1 MTLAAAGH
9 ARDYRRPV
17 PGLVLRLLLNEVVL
31 AVFDLSTAGATLVLA
46 AGRHPRFPDAVS
58 VGELQWR
65 GCPMPQLLL
74 RLLLEHTAR
83 LLLLLLLQAV
93 VMVVVMLL
101 LLLVMVVMHLSSCQ
115 SPFGLWLIVADELVF
130 MKGG

>member
-1 MTLAAAGH
+1 M
-9 ARDYRRPV
+9 
-17 PGLVLRLLLNEVVL
+17 PGLVLRLLLNKVVL
-31 AVFDLSTAGATLVLA
+31 AVFELSTAGATLVLA

-58 VGELQWR
+58 VGELQRR

-83 LLLLLLLQAV
+83 LLLLQAV

-115 SPFGLWLIVADELVF
+115 IPFGLWLIVADELVF

>member
-1 MTLAAAGH
+1 MFSIL
-9 ARDYRRPV
+9 
-17 PGLVLRLLLNEVVL
+17 LVLRLLLNEVVL
-31 AVFDLSTAGATLVLA
+31 AVFELSTAGATLVLA

-58 VGELQWR
+58 VGELQRR

-83 LLLLLLLQAV
+83 LLLLLQAV